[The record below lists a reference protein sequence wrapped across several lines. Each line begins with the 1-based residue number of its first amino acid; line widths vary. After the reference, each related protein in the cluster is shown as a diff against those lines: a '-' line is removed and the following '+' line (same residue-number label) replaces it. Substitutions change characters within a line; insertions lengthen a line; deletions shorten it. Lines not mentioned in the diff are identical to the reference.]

1 MENKTETDLNKK
13 TSIKQNQKI
22 TQINSPVAKK
32 KGLTAIQNYKIQA
45 PISMRKNTKKSISA
59 NKTGEKSEQESVFFF
74 SGFSLIRL

>member
-32 KGLTAIQNYKIQA
+32 KGLTTIQNYRIQA
-45 PISMRKNTKKSISA
+45 PISMR
-59 NKTGEKSEQESVFFF
+59 
-74 SGFSLIRL
+74 

>member
-32 KGLTAIQNYKIQA
+32 KGLTAQYKTTEYKRRFQCVKSHKRKYQCIQH
-45 PISMRKNTKKSISA
+45 R
-59 NKTGEKSEQESVFFF
+59 
-74 SGFSLIRL
+74 